1 LKALSV
7 SAKQSVTWSFC
18 KNLQWIRICSNASSS
33 RKKHRET
40 IPRIIIMSE
49 GFFYVQFSVLN
60 SLAKIGMERNV
71 FFVSRTHPTFTILFT
86 YTMIDTNIEFHY
98 FIIFEASW
106 NFICIL

>member
-1 LKALSV
+1 
-7 SAKQSVTWSFC
+7 
-18 KNLQWIRICSNASSS
+18 
-33 RKKHRET
+33 
-40 IPRIIIMSE
+40 MSE